1 MHCIFIYILFHCSLL
16 PLFSFSLSLLFL
28 IRKSFSLVSIS
39 LSEMLL
45 VLLCGLKTQKCF
57 QLMDKNKKPMEIILK
72 LSTKKKLLQ
81 DLSLRSATFFLL
93 FIITIHESI
102 LSLITT
108 KVLNRSIPFFIFE
121 FEYKLIC

>member
-28 IRKSFSLVSIS
+28 IRKSFSLVSIP

-57 QLMDKNKKPMEIILK
+57 QLMDKNKKPMERILK

-81 DLSLRSATFFLL
+81 DLNLRSATFFFFLY
-93 FIITIHESI
+93 IKTIHGKHSI
-102 LSLITT
+102 FNNH
-108 KVLNRSIPFFIFE
+108 KSIKQINPFFLF
-121 FEYKLIC
+121 LNLCTS